1 MSKEYNELNR
11 IKNIIEDR
19 CQLLKVKVRLES
31 FKGVRNVAHIL
42 SIEGGVG
49 LVIITLNGP
58 GQIKTKGY
66 IDSRELFKMEGEE
79 SAVLNIIVKYL
90 YSEEGKI

>member
-19 CQLLKVKVRLES
+19 CQLAKVKVRVDS
-31 FKGVRNVAHIL
+31 FETFGHEVNIMY
-42 SIEGGVG
+42 IEEGKG
-49 LVIITLNGP
+49 LVIMTLGEP
-58 GQIKTKGY
+58 GQLKAKGY
-66 IDSRELFKMEGEE
+66 LDSRELFKTEGEE